1 MVLDRWNFILI
12 ILTWFVFVKVSYVKI
27 VRTLSRVIVYST
39 TTKRKDWKK
48 KRNKNKKQRAA
59 LIYCHRFLRRGNWL
73 RWSCLPGSITNNN
86 NNLSIHIVI
95 FCSSF
100 QPSLLFGK
108 TSRKSFSWKQH
119 LVSSPKLREE
129 SL

>member
-1 MVLDRWNFILI
+1 MYKLFEHFHEL
-12 ILTWFVFVKVSYVKI
+12 LYTQQQQKEKI
-27 VRTLSRVIVYST
+27 E
-39 TTKRKDWKK
+39 KKKEK